1 MIVAEVL
8 CQHLLYGCS
17 VIVSVDDD
25 KLEGRT
31 HDVDDIVDE
40 PSGFVALHTV
50 YVGGDTDF
58 SWFFFLL
65 L

>member
-1 MIVAEVL
+1 M
-8 CQHLLYGCS
+8 
-17 VIVSVDDD
+17 IVSVDDD

-50 YVGGDTDF
+50 YIGGDTDI
-58 SWFFFLL
+58 SWGFFFYRYSVELIVRKNHSQS
-65 L
+65 